1 MIRAVLDT
9 SVLVSAAIS
18 PTGPNA
24 QILDLVTAG
33 KLRPYLTTAVVEE
46 YDRVFEYE
54 HLKHLDKRRVAR
66 VRNLLESAAVKVKSR
81 GRLKLSVHE
90 DDNRIYECAV
100 AAKADYIVTEKHET
114 FQNTLQG
121 HKTYHRPAAFETVR
135 SWPGLTP

>member
-1 MIRAVLDT
+1 MIRAVIDT

-33 KLRPYLTTAVVEE
+33 KIRPYLTTAVLEE

-54 HLKHLDKRRVAR
+54 HLKHLDKRRVAKVRGLLIAAAVR
-66 VRNLLESAAVKVKSR
+66 VRSR
-81 GRLKLSVHE
+81 GRLKISTHE

-100 AAKADYIVTEKHET
+100 AAKADYIITENTKHFRKPYKTTKIITARQLLKLLET
-114 FQNTLQG
+114 GQ
-121 HKTYHRPAAFETVR
+121 V
-135 SWPGLTP
+135 